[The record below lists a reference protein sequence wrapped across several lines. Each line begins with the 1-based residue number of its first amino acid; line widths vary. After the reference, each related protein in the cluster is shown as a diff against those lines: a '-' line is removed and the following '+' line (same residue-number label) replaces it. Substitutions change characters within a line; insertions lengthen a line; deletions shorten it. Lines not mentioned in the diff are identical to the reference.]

1 MARSNRELESKKQ
14 RSASTSKS
22 SLPRPNKVG
31 KKVDVASTQRR
42 THRHIQARVA
52 SAITGRK
59 RLNRGPFAVSSNTAK
74 GEYTFAPG
82 SPKRIS
88 TPSKAASSGK
98 SNPARWQRGKKVKN
112 PK

>member
-1 MARSNRELESKKQ
+1 MARSNRELDSKKQ

-22 SLPRPNKVG
+22 SLPRPNKAG

-52 SAITGRK
+52 SAMTGRK

-82 SPKRIS
+82 FPQRIS

-98 SNPARWQRGKKVKN
+98 RNPVRAKKIKN
-112 PK
+112 PSK